1 MQLLGAFITI
11 DSLSLIYIINYCRR
25 KKKMKEIRIHGRGGQ
40 GSVTAAELLA
50 VAAFEDGKYS
60 QAFPAFGVERRGA
73 PVTAFVR
80 LDDKPIRL
88 RSQIYEPDYVI
99 VQDATLVD
107 VVDVAR
113 GTKPEGFILINTEK
127 SPEHF
132 KMETKASIKTL
143 DATKLAMDFIGKPI
157 VNTTLIG
164 AFAGVSGLIKPESI
178 KNAVMERFPGK
189 VGEKNAAAI
198 QAAYDMMEAHR

>member
-1 MQLLGAFITI
+1 
-11 DSLSLIYIINYCRR
+11 
-25 KKKMKEIRIHGRGGQ
+25 MKEIRIHGRGGQ

-80 LDDKPIRL
+80 LSDKPVRL

-107 VVDVAR
+107 VVDVAS
-113 GTKPEGFILINTEK
+113 GTKPEGIILINTEK
-127 SPEHF
+127 NPGSF
-132 KMETKASIKTL
+132 NIKTEAAIRTL
-143 DATKLAMDFIGKPI
+143 DATKVAIDIIGKPI

-164 AFAGVSGLIKPESI
+164 AFAGVTGEIRPESI
-178 KNAVMERFPGK
+178 KKAVMERFPGK
-189 VGEKNAAAI
+189 IGEKNAEAI
-198 QAAYDMMEAHR
+198 QAAYDLIRGK

>member
-1 MQLLGAFITI
+1 
-11 DSLSLIYIINYCRR
+11 LIIKKKNILICYSRR
-25 KKKMKEIRIHGRGGQ
+25 KKMKEIRIHGRGGQ

-80 LDDKPIRL
+80 LNDKPIRL

-107 VVDVAR
+107 VVNVAA
-113 GTKPEGFILINTEK
+113 GAKPEGFILINTEK
-127 SPEHF
+127 SPSSF
-132 KMETKASIKTL
+132 ILNTKAQVKTL
-143 DATKLAMDFIGKPI
+143 DATKLAMDIIGKPI
-157 VNTTLIG
+157 VNTILAG
-164 AFAGVSGLIKPESI
+164 AFAGVSGLINPESI

-198 QAAYDMMEAHR
+198 QAAYDLMEEQR

>member
-1 MQLLGAFITI
+1 
-11 DSLSLIYIINYCRR
+11 
-25 KKKMKEIRIHGRGGQ
+25 MKEIRIHGRGGQ

-73 PVTAFVR
+73 PVAAFVR
-80 LDDKPIRL
+80 LNDKPIRL

-113 GTKPEGFILINTEK
+113 GTKPDGIILINTEK
-127 SPEHF
+127 KPEAF
-132 KMETKASIKTL
+132 KLETKAAIKTL
-143 DATKLAMDFIGKPI
+143 DATRLAIDFIGKPI

-164 AFAGVSGLIKPESI
+164 AFAGVSGLINPESI
-178 KNAVMERFPGK
+178 KSAVMERFPGK
-189 VGEKNAAAI
+189 VGENNAKAI
-198 QAAYDMMEAHR
+198 QAAYDMMEAQR